1 MNARVKTLS
10 AVYLLLVCLPVAA
23 QPDILSAVPGDAY
36 GFAATKNLQ
45 GSYDKIMAFAQAMG
59 IPASDENQLLTIHE
73 HLGQV
78 DLNGPAAVIL
88 LDPEEFPEEPVA
100 LLFSAADAVAV
111 VDSLKS
117 ETAESLP
124 SGVVKGADGYL
135 AVKNGLVVFA
145 PGPKQVIAVLAGQTS
160 LETMPAVNAAFEQGQ
175 IVLAGD
181 VQRARPWITQKLN
194 VAKTKMTDQMAEAPM
209 AQMTIAADIF
219 SWEIDLAQSLIKQT
233 DKLMLTLDLTADR
246 AVLTKQVLF
255 EADSPAAEFMNSQI
269 GQSAPTYNALPAGPF
284 LMAAGANVA
293 TEQVQS
299 LTRSILEQLMNLPSF
314 KEKVSAEQ
322 VQRMIDDSVAVN
334 SQVSGFALTANLG
347 NPMTGMINMVAR
359 SDVLDAAT
367 QKELSRRM
375 YESQGAAVYAGAWG
389 MPMEYVYTS
398 AAEAYSDVQIDTV
411 KMQINPPAEG
421 AEPDPMMA
429 QQMQMMAVIYGPD
442 MTFRVAAPTDKQM
455 LFTVGGGSE
464 LMERAINVAQ
474 GNGSDLADQP
484 KLKQA
489 AASLPAN
496 RFAEAHLDIG
506 QVMPMIMMLAMAG
519 GGGQPGAMPPG
530 SSMQSPPISLSC
542 SADTHTFRTD
552 VVVPSATIKS
562 LVEAIG
568 PMMFQGGMGPGGS
581 EPPGEEF

>member
-389 MPMEYVYTS
+389 MPMEYV
-398 AAEAYSDVQIDTV
+398 
-411 KMQINPPAEG
+411 
-421 AEPDPMMA
+421 
-429 QQMQMMAVIYGPD
+429 
-442 MTFRVAAPTDKQM
+442 
-455 LFTVGGGSE
+455 
-464 LMERAINVAQ
+464 
-474 GNGSDLADQP
+474 
-484 KLKQA
+484 
-489 AASLPAN
+489 
-496 RFAEAHLDIG
+496 
-506 QVMPMIMMLAMAG
+506 
-519 GGGQPGAMPPG
+519 
-530 SSMQSPPISLSC
+530 
-542 SADTHTFRTD
+542 
-552 VVVPSATIKS
+552 
-562 LVEAIG
+562 
-568 PMMFQGGMGPGGS
+568 
-581 EPPGEEF
+581 